1 MIVMMG
7 RVMSVIMLVP
17 LGVASL
23 SAGITGLLLTQLTIG
38 IVLTTC
44 GSLLILVAFGCL
56 SNSTLRSISLH
67 GIVGRCLRQMS
78 IRTPKSIG
86 SQTSLATLDN
96 VTQQLAKRPY

>member
-17 LGVASL
+17 LGAAPL

-38 IVLTTC
+38 IVLTAC

-56 SNSTLRSISLH
+56 SNSTLRSISLQASS
-67 GIVGRCLRQMS
+67 GDVSDR
-78 IRTPKSIG
+78 
-86 SQTSLATLDN
+86 
-96 VTQQLAKRPY
+96 